1 MMPSLVLFHE
11 FSKSIVVLILIVV
24 DIELLVKINCVVVN
38 SSGKILICCF
48 HSILGLFFSEMSRDP
63 FIPFSEICKLLRNFN
78 LLEIVSTS
86 I

>member
-38 SSGKILICCF
+38 SPGKILICCF

-63 FIPFSEICKLLRNFN
+63 LVPFPKVSKLLWDFLSKCR
-78 LLEIVSTS
+78 LS